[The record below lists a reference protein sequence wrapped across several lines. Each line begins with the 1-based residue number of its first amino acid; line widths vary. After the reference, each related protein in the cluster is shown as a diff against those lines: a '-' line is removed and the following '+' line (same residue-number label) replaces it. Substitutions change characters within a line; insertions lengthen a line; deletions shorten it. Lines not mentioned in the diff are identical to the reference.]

1 MFLLNEDH
9 ADCLDTWNPVV
20 LRLQLWRENDT
31 QSSSNKQVRALFS
44 DITPHTHTHTHGEVI
59 ISMLENLKVALDMS
73 TTQ

>member
-44 DITPHTHTHTHGEVI
+44 DITLYIYI
-59 ISMLENLKVALDMS
+59 IL
-73 TTQ
+73 